1 MIKVGTVCIYIY
13 IHITITGNIYI
24 YCIYICMNMISPS
37 SYTNFNHG
45 QVEYD
50 ELNERAS
57 QRQAKVGS
65 TEDFPRSSCDF
76 VDEY

>member
-1 MIKVGTVCIYIY
+1 
-13 IHITITGNIYI
+13 
-24 YCIYICMNMISPS
+24 MNMISPS